1 MTRPCQDAGFCL
13 RRWRGNAP
21 ALKWDK
27 HLPRPAASYTPEGK
41 QSPEGPDEIIVF
53 RASAESTV
61 KVGPQA
67 HEARDAPPNAL
78 MSGGTARL
86 LDDAV
91 DADDTLADAGEPDHL
106 HADAEPVQAPVLRRR
121 VPLDDDQL
129 GALLV
134 RIVER
139 ESAAFESF
147 YDATLGRVNALV
159 QRIVRDAGLAEEVVE
174 DVFFQVWRE
183 APRFQPTRGRAGAWL
198 LSMARSRAIDALRR
212 RERHGAEMQVED
224 DVLAAQPDPGRSD
237 PHDLLALARRDRR
250 LQDALAAL
258 EPQPR
263 QLLALAFFRG
273 LTHEEVADETGLPLG
288 TVKSTI
294 RRALMALRSALGPE
308 GAGDLVAGDLE

>member
-1 MTRPCQDAGFCL
+1 M
-13 RRWRGNAP
+13 
-21 ALKWDK
+21 
-27 HLPRPAASYTPEGK
+27 
-41 QSPEGPDEIIVF
+41 
-53 RASAESTV
+53 